1 MFWLG
6 LLRRF
11 AQSACLAGACGVGVA
26 QAQVNSQDF
35 SQPSSAVVR
44 LDALPLHVK
53 DHPAPLDVA
62 FGLGTTMTVQ
72 EVAALPR
79 ERFVPFD
86 PSAMHPISIDQPLW
100 LRMRLEPSRTGH
112 VNWLLEIPTVI
123 VDRYEAYQRDASG
136 AWQMAQAG
144 DRVAHTHWP
153 TRSLRPSFPLQTSA
167 NGAGSGVQD
176 VYIRVVHQ
184 LPSTLRPMIVEAGV
198 AAQRDSTHTLWV
210 GVVAGLMIALLLIC
224 LQMALSFRDL
234 TYLWYAAYL
243 MAGMLCAL
251 AYSGVGHQFLW
262 PTSSEFANIALPTFI
277 LAGFSLNLLFV
288 NAMLGKWLGKMY
300 RWATAALVAACFA
313 TFVHVVMVESYA
325 TSAGV
330 LMALTVLA
338 STLILSTAIHA
349 WRKRV
354 PYSGYW
360 LLIYLP
366 FLMMILMAMAGNLG
380 IPSIVQLPAYT
391 PVLAIMAEA
400 MAMMFCLN
408 AYSRESHA
416 QAARDQ
422 VVAQRDPLTGF
433 LNESHFLELASKAWL
448 RASQRGRDMALAYV
462 HVESKEMDLSAMQF
476 EALMLRS
483 VRMVRIAMREADA
496 MGRIGRNVIGIAMPD
511 MKPGEDLNARLSRL
525 VALGLMLDPS
535 DGKAQAINFTLAVG
549 TRRAHSE
556 NFGEVNKRLHELL
569 ITDSDR
575 RPRAIRYLNAQ

>member
-1 MFWLG
+1 MFWLS

-11 AQSACLAGACGVGVA
+11 VLSACLAGACGVAMGQD
-26 QAQVNSQDF
+26 QAGSPDASQA
-35 SQPSSAVVR
+35 SSAVVR
-44 LDALPLHVK
+44 LDALPLHTQG
-53 DHPAPLDVA
+53 HPPPLHVA

-86 PSAMHPISIDQPLW
+86 PSAMHPISVDQPLW
-100 LRMRLEPSRTGH
+100 LRMQLEPSRTSH
-112 VNWLLEIPTVI
+112 VNWLLEIPAVI
-123 VDRYEAYQRDASG
+123 VDRYEVYQRDASG
-136 AWQMAQAG
+136 EWQMAQAG
-144 DRVAHTHWP
+144 DRVAHTQWP

-167 NGAGSGVQD
+167 TSEGSGVQD

-184 LPSTLRPMIVEAGV
+184 LPSMLRPMIVEAGV
-198 AAQRDSTHTLWV
+198 ASQRDSTHTLWV

-243 MAGMLCAL
+243 MAGMFCSL
-251 AYSGVGHQFLW
+251 AYSGVGQQFLW
-262 PTSSEFANIALPTFI
+262 PTANEFANIALPSFI
-277 LAGFSLNLLFV
+277 LAGFSFNLLFV

-300 RWATAALVAACFA
+300 RWATAVLVAACFA
-313 TFVHVVMVESYA
+313 TFVHVLMVESYA
-325 TSAGV
+325 TSAAV
-330 LMALTVLA
+330 LMVLTVLA

-349 WRKRV
+349 WRKAV

-366 FLMMILMAMAGNLG
+366 FLITILLSMAGNLG
-380 IPSIVQLPAYT
+380 IPSIVQLPAYA

-400 MAMMFCLN
+400 LAMMFCLN

-416 QAARDQ
+416 QAAREQ

-433 LNESHFLELASKAWL
+433 LNESHFLALASKAWL
-448 RASQRGRDMALAYV
+448 RASQRGRDMTLVYAL
-462 HVESKEMDLSAMQF
+462 VESKEKDLSTMQF

-511 MKPGEDLNARLSRL
+511 MKPGDDLNARLSRL

-535 DGKAQAINFTLAVG
+535 DGTAQAINFTLAVG
-549 TRRAHSE
+549 TKRTHHE
-556 NFGEVNKRLHELL
+556 NFGEIDKRLHELL
-569 ITDSDR
+569 IKDSDR
-575 RPRAIRYLNAQ
+575 RPRAIRHLTTH